1 MKFETPL
8 HQAKGLGS
16 AKSGLPHWILQR
28 ITAIAL
34 IPLGI
39 WFVGA
44 FILFLTAPFD
54 VTLTWFS
61 SPWAAALS
69 ILFIV
74 VSFYH
79 GCLGLQVIWEDYIP
93 NEFTKWI
100 LIIITQFFSVAM
112 ALLATLS
119 IFKILLGSA

>member
-16 AKSGLPHWILQR
+16 AKSGLHHWILQR

-34 IPLGI
+34 ILLGI
-39 WFVGA
+39 WFVGI
-44 FILFLTAPFD
+44 FIFFLTAPFK
-54 VTLTWFS
+54 VTLAWFS
-61 SPWAAALS
+61 SPWTATLS
-69 ILFIV
+69 TLFIV

-93 NEFTKWI
+93 NELTKWI
-100 LIIITQFFSVAM
+100 LIITTRFFSVVL